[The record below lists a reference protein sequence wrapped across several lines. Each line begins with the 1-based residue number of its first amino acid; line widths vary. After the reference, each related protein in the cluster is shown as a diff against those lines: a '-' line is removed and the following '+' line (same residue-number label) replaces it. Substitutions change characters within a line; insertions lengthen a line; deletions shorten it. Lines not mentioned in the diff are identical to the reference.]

1 MFSRHPSAFK
11 SLRTLTS
18 AALLGVF
25 ALTAAAPVVAK
36 PLTRPLGS
44 FRSYNRVG
52 QNAPAPTALTG
63 SLPAGTWIPL
73 VDPSGQALEIQK
85 GQSLS
90 LTLQTA
96 APIRDQQG
104 RVLIPRGSEV
114 LGQLRPAGNG
124 VQFIAQQIY
133 LPNGQWA
140 ALNATSREITGFS
153 QTTPKAS
160 AADVV
165 KGTLAGAGA
174 ATVLSGLT
182 GDRRIT
188 ALEVLG
194 GAAFGALAGWGLPAA
209 GVIGGD
215 SKEVLTLDPA
225 RDLTLTLQSPLTL
238 NGAQETYR
246 YSPSARY

>member
-1 MFSRHPSAFK
+1 MFTVASSAHK
-11 SLRTLTS
+11 SLHTLTT

-25 ALTAAAPVVAK
+25 ALTAAAPVAAK
-36 PLTRPLGS
+36 PVTRPLGS
-44 FRSYNRVG
+44 YRSYNRVG
-52 QNAPAPTALTG
+52 QTAPAPTVFTG

-73 VDPSGQALEIQK
+73 ADPSGQSLEVQK

-96 APIRDQQG
+96 APIRDGQG

-114 LGQLRPAGNG
+114 LGQLRPTSNG
-124 VQFIAQQIY
+124 VQFVAQQIY

-140 ALNATSREITGFS
+140 PLNATSRELTDFS

-174 ATVLSGLT
+174 ATVLAGVT
-182 GDRRIT
+182 GDRRIE

-209 GVIGGD
+209 GIIGGD
-215 SKEVLTLDPA
+215 SKGVLTIDPA

-246 YSPSARY
+246 YTPSARY